1 MTDKERELIG
11 CFQRL
16 TLENQDNLLAQAR
29 VTLMTETS
37 VKTSMLRAIQ
47 SANQEDSVKPFS
59 EVALV

>member
-11 CFQRL
+11 YFQRL
-16 TLENQDNLLAQAR
+16 TLENQDNLLVQAR
-29 VTLMTETS
+29 VALMAETS

-47 SANQEDSVKPFS
+47 SVNQEDSVKPFS